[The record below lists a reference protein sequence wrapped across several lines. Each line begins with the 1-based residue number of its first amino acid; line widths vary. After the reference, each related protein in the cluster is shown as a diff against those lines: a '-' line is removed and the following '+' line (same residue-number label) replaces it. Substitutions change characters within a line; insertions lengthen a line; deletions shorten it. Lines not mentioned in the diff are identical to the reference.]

1 MLNKI
6 REMDRDLR
14 MAILLVLSL
23 ALLGEI
29 ITWGLVLA
37 LNLTICKAM
46 ALGMLLAFVGFASW
60 IVLMGLLDAIFKVIE
75 EY

>member
-60 IVLMGLLDAIFKVIE
+60 IVLMVLLDAIFKVIE